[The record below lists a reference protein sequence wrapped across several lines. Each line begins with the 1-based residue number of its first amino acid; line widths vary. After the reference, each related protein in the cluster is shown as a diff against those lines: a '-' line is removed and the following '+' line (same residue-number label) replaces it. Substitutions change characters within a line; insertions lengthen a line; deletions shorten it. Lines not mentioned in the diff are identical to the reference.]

1 MTVTIYTDSFTG
13 KQYRVKSNSVI
24 VRQYPKGAT
33 IHFDGSSDTPYCE
46 TSMKTTPA
54 LNSWLQ
60 MMNFK

>member
-1 MTVTIYTDSFTG
+1 MTVTIYTDRYNG

-33 IHFDGSSDTPYCE
+33 IYSDGSSDMQYCE
-46 TSMKTTPA
+46 TSMKTKSA